1 MLTDDRKANDN
12 DRKRDRTHPLSSSQ
26 TAYVQ
31 QRAATPRAATHIYK
45 ELLEDIISLRRK
57 PMEPIS
63 EKDIAAHFGVSRTPV
78 HQAVLRLADDGLIDI
93 FPQSGTFVARI
104 PRRALYEAILIRK
117 SLENHPDL
125 VNEDF
130 TYLFRM
136 MDYDSLTKM
145 QLIEKNAHEKQT
157 GIEIIKRLV
166 KNGLLAESPD
176 ENDKRSTRIAV
187 TPKGKKVFLESI
199 QDITVVSKI
208 MCGQL
213 NTKEKE
219 SLLSSLKKLNTFH
232 HIVYSNFKNEN
243 TSEILKLI

>member
-1 MLTDDRKANDN
+1 MELNLVVETLTELDNYLKGTPSGGGSLDDFRLYLNQKAYEHENPRNLTEKFDLDVYDLENEIAKQVIMLGRYSK
-12 DRKRDRTHPLSSSQ
+12 Q
-26 TAYVQ
+26 
-31 QRAATPRAATHIYK
+31 
-45 ELLEDIISLRRK
+45 
-57 PMEPIS
+57 
-63 EKDIAAHFGVSRTPV
+63 
-78 HQAVLRLADDGLIDI
+78 
-93 FPQSGTFVARI
+93 
-104 PRRALYEAILIRK
+104 LIRK
-117 SLENHPDL
+117 SLESHPSL

-166 KNGLLAESPD
+166 KNGLFAESPD
-176 ENDKRSTRIAV
+176 EHDKRSTRITV
-187 TPKGKKVFLESI
+187 TPKGKKVFRESM

-213 NTKEKE
+213 DDKEKK

-232 HIVYSNFKNEN
+232 HTVYCNYKNED

>member
-1 MLTDDRKANDN
+1 MELNLIIDILTELDNYQKANPNANAGLDDFRLYLN
-12 DRKRDRTHPLSSSQ
+12 QKAYENENPRNL
-26 TAYVQ
+26 TAKFDLDVYD
-31 QRAATPRAATHIYK
+31 
-45 ELLEDIISLRRK
+45 LEN
-57 PMEPIS
+57 E
-63 EKDIAAHFGVSRTPV
+63 IAKQVIMLGRYSK
-78 HQAVLRLADDGLIDI
+78 Q
-93 FPQSGTFVARI
+93 
-104 PRRALYEAILIRK
+104 LIRK

-136 MDYDSLTKM
+136 MDYESLTKM

-176 ENDKRSTRIAV
+176 EHDKRSTRIAV
-187 TPKGKKVFLESI
+187 TTKGKKVFLESM

-213 NTKEKE
+213 DTKEKE
-219 SLLSSLKKLNTFH
+219 ALLSSLKKLNTFH
-232 HIVYSNFKNEN
+232 HTVYSNFKNEN

>member
-1 MLTDDRKANDN
+1 MELNLIIDILTELDNYQKANPNANAGLDDFRLYLNQKAYENENPRNLTAKFDLDVN
-12 DRKRDRTHPLSSSQ
+12 D
-26 TAYVQ
+26 
-31 QRAATPRAATHIYK
+31 
-45 ELLEDIISLRRK
+45 LEN
-57 PMEPIS
+57 E
-63 EKDIAAHFGVSRTPV
+63 IAKQVIMLGRYSK
-78 HQAVLRLADDGLIDI
+78 Q
-93 FPQSGTFVARI
+93 
-104 PRRALYEAILIRK
+104 LIRK

-187 TPKGKKVFLESI
+187 TPKGKKVFLESM

-213 NTKEKE
+213 DTKEKE
-219 SLLSSLKKLNTFH
+219 ALLSSLKKLNTFH
-232 HIVYSNFKNEN
+232 HTVYSNFKNEN

>member
-1 MLTDDRKANDN
+1 MELNLIIDILTELDNYQKANPNANAGLDDFRLYLNQKAYENENPRNLTAKFDLDVN
-12 DRKRDRTHPLSSSQ
+12 D
-26 TAYVQ
+26 
-31 QRAATPRAATHIYK
+31 
-45 ELLEDIISLRRK
+45 LEN
-57 PMEPIS
+57 E
-63 EKDIAAHFGVSRTPV
+63 IAKQVIMLGRYSK
-78 HQAVLRLADDGLIDI
+78 Q
-93 FPQSGTFVARI
+93 
-104 PRRALYEAILIRK
+104 LIRK

-136 MDYDSLTKM
+136 MDYESLTKM

-187 TPKGKKVFLESI
+187 TTKGKKVFLESM

-213 NTKEKE
+213 DTKEKE
-219 SLLSSLKKLNTFH
+219 ALLSSLKKLNTFH
-232 HIVYSNFKNEN
+232 HTVYSNFKNEN